1 MFITSLFCSQI
12 VGNTRNVN
20 QKSNPVLI
28 LWQIKRMHSVAIE
41 SCGKISSRDCRV
53 KESRDV
59 TICIKHAKHNCIFSA
74 GSYVSIQMHS
84 SDSGKT
90 SNREIIVLAL

>member
-28 LWQIKRMHSVAIE
+28 LWQVKRMHSVAFE
-41 SCGKISSRDCRV
+41 SCGKVSSRDYLV
-53 KESRDV
+53 KESREV
-59 TICIKHAKHNCIFSA
+59 TIGMKHAKHNCVCFS
-74 GSYVSIQMHS
+74 Y
-84 SDSGKT
+84 T
-90 SNREIIVLAL
+90 

>member
-1 MFITSLFCSQI
+1 M
-12 VGNTRNVN
+12 
-20 QKSNPVLI
+20 
-28 LWQIKRMHSVAIE
+28 
-41 SCGKISSRDCRV
+41 

-84 SDSGKT
+84 NDCGKT
-90 SNREIIVLAL
+90 SNTEIIVLAL